1 MAGWGGAQ
9 VRSGLQDRAGA
20 QLAAVQSIDLTGG
33 DDEEEDTQTALPGG
47 AGGDGEGLLE
57 DPTKKLLS
65 FQIEA
70 SQVCC
75 AFSAITVLASC
86 MQQSS
91 CMQQPMQAPQ
101 SMTNSIASV
110 QVHGHKPSDFE
121 LLRCCLFVGAQQT
134 SWYTGITSW
143 SLVC

>member
-1 MAGWGGAQ
+1 MCPGSLDHMVGWAGAQ

-33 DDEEEDTQTALPGG
+33 DGEEDDTQTALPGG
-47 AGGDGEGLLE
+47 AGGDGDGLLE

-75 AFSAITVLASC
+75 AFPAPMVLASC
-86 MQQSS
+86 MQQPS
-91 CMQQPMQAPQ
+91 CMQQSIESPQ
-101 SMTNSIASV
+101 
-110 QVHGHKPSDFE
+110 P
-121 LLRCCLFVGAQQT
+121 
-134 SWYTGITSW
+134 
-143 SLVC
+143 